1 MPLLLGA
8 SLALGALS
16 LLVPSAPTTDPWGW
30 IVWGRELVHLR
41 LDTVAGPPSWKPL
54 PVLFTAPLSLLGGAA
69 PAAWIAVA
77 RAGGILAL
85 AFAYR
90 LAARLAGP
98 VAGILAVVALALS
111 ELWLRGLEHGY
122 SEGLAVALL
131 LWAIESHLDGHRGR
145 ALLLGGL
152 VALSRPEAWP
162 LAVAYGASTRPRA
175 WWVAVAAPPL
185 LWLLPDWWGS
195 GDPFHADAA
204 AQVNLL
210 RTGPHP
216 GLLVLRETWGILA
229 WPVWA
234 GAAVAIGLAVRRR
247 DWTTAVLGG
256 GAAAWI
262 AGVAAATELGYPGSG
277 RFLVV
282 PAAVACVLGAAGVV
296 SFATWR
302 SGTAAMR
309 RPGPAAAALLA
320 VVTLPWLVPRVAALP
335 TSLRQSVVRARFEHD
350 LSTSVARAGGP
361 AAVLSRGRPEIPSR
375 LWWAAGELA
384 WDLDVPLE
392 RIGKVPEARLATP
405 CGVPAGAVVFAP
417 VAGTPPDD
425 SAWQPAHP
433 RARTLAAAG
442 IWRLLVD
449 RPPSLRRCAP
459 SRRCRASGTTSSASP
474 PACARTSP
482 RPGPTTLRRSCS
494 STAGRSTSTC
504 GVTSSRASA
513 TASG

>member
-1 MPLLLGA
+1 MAMSRGIPLLLGA

-16 LLVPSAPTTDPWGW
+16 LLAPSAPTTDPWGW
-30 IVWGRELVHLR
+30 IVWGREVVHLR

-90 LAARLAGP
+90 LGARLAGP
-98 VAGILAVVALALS
+98 VAGVVAVVALALS
-111 ELWLRGLEHGY
+111 ELWLRGLAHGY

-145 ALLLGGL
+145 ALLLGSL

-162 LAVAYGASTRPRA
+162 LVLAYGLLARPRA

-195 GDPFHADAA
+195 GHPFHADAA

-210 RTGPHP
+210 RAGAHP

-234 GAAVAIGLAVRRR
+234 CAAVALLVIVRRR
-247 DWTTAVLGG
+247 EWTTVVIAGG
-256 GAAAWI
+256 TAAWI
-262 AGVAAATELGYPGSG
+262 LGVAAATELGYPGSG
-277 RFLVV
+277 RFLIPPAGVV
-282 PAAVACVLGAAGVV
+282 CVLAGVGAARALRPRPVLGAVLAL
-296 SFATWR
+296 
-302 SGTAAMR
+302 AA
-309 RPGPAAAALLA
+309 
-320 VVTLPWLVPRVAALP
+320 LPWLVPRAEALP
-335 TSLRQSVVRARFEHD
+335 ASARQSVARARFEQQ
-350 LSTSVARAGGP
+350 LGASVRRAGG
-361 AAVLSRGRPEIPSR
+361 AAAILRDGRPVVPDR
-375 LWWAAGELA
+375 LWWTAGALA

-392 RIGKVPEARLATP
+392 RIGKVPEAQLATA

-425 SAWQPAHP
+425 DAWQPAHP
-433 RARTLAAAG
+433 RASVLSGAG

-449 RPPSLRRCAP
+449 RPPTLRRCAP
-459 SRRCRASGTTSSASP
+459 SPTCPASGTTSSTSP

-482 RPGPTTLRRSCS
+482 RPGPTTRRRSCS
-494 STAGRSTSTC
+494 STAGRSTGTC
-504 GVTSSRASA
+504 GATSSRASA
-513 TASG
+513 SASG